1 MGGRDEARVQRAH
14 LEAGFARSGPHP
26 PTQPFLPPRGRK
38 GYPDGVFSMVKAI
51 RIHKPGPVDAMV
63 FEDVAVP
70 PPGPGEARVAHK
82 AIGINFIDVYHRTG
96 VYVQP
101 SYPAGI
107 GMEGS
112 GIVEAVGE
120 GVTEVK
126 VGDRVAYASPPPGS
140 YAEARN
146 LKAWALVKL
155 PADIPFEQA
164 AGMML
169 QGMTVEYLLRRTYQ
183 VKPGDTIL
191 VHAAAGGVGLI
202 LCQWAKHLGATVIGT
217 VSSDAKAELA
227 RAHGC
232 HHPIIYTREN
242 FVERV
247 KEITNGKLLPV
258 VYDSIGKDTLMNSMQ
273 CLRTRGLLVSFGQA
287 SGKLENFDMTSL
299 APKSLYLTRPGLFN
313 YNATRAELEES
324 AAALFDVVRAGKVRI
339 EIHHKYALKDAR
351 QAHLDLEGRK
361 TTGGHILIP

>member
-1 MGGRDEARVQRAH
+1 
-14 LEAGFARSGPHP
+14 
-26 PTQPFLPPRGRK
+26 
-38 GYPDGVFSMVKAI
+38 MVKAV
-51 RIHKPGPVDAMV
+51 RIQKPGPADVLV
-63 FEDVAVP
+63 YEDITVP
-70 PPGPGEARVAHK
+70 PPGAVEARIAHK

-96 VYVQP
+96 IYPQA

-107 GMEGS
+107 GMEGA
-112 GIVEAVGE
+112 GIVEAIGA

-146 LKAWALVKL
+146 LKAAALVKL
-155 PADIPFEQA
+155 PAEIPFEQA

-169 QGMTVEYLLRRTYQ
+169 QGMTAEYLLRRTYQ

-202 LCQWAKHLGATVIGT
+202 LCQWAKHIGATVIGT
-217 VSSDAKAELA
+217 VSSEAKAELA

-232 HHPIIYTREN
+232 HHPIIYTKEN

-258 VYDSIGKDTLMNSMQ
+258 VYDSIGKDTLMKSIE

-287 SGKLENFDMTSL
+287 SGKLENFDTASL
-299 APKSLYLTRPGLFN
+299 APRSLYMTRPGLFN
-313 YNATRAELEES
+313 YVDTRPELEES
-324 AAALFDVVRAGKVRI
+324 ANALFEVVHSGKVRI

-351 QAHLDLEGRK
+351 QAHIELESRK